1 MTVWNDL
8 NFKVSE
14 LPLSIVMCRMNGRN
28 LTVTFAEPRAPR
40 ESMETSAANSTQG
53 AGQIKSVFVGQ
64 LPETATEE
72 KLKELF
78 TSFGAIERV
87 VIPAA
92 REDRPRRE
100 FGFVHFEEQASA
112 QQVVESTETFTLDG
126 KDLSVRHDTLPSTLT
141 PFQSRAIPMLGDYF
155 SMGGEDDC

>member
-1 MTVWNDL
+1 
-8 NFKVSE
+8 
-14 LPLSIVMCRMNGRN
+14 MNGRN